1 MAKDKNDLPQLVTE
15 AMEESI
21 KSDQK
26 STLAQE
32 NLANQ
37 MKVFADSNK
46 MFAKTSITLN
56 KFASAQIDKINPF
69 KKLGAAFDKTWVGQ
83 KSIQVK
89 EEKKLAEAAGIT
101 RDELLL
107 LKAQKEVAD
116 VQKKQAET
124 LKKNLEEYGLNTTT
138 FFNQQGELQA
148 RVADR
153 DEKGRF
159 QSAKNIVD
167 GITKSQQLQKDVD
180 DARQEMYAEQQTP
193 LLSNISK
200 GLASV
205 KDGVLS
211 NGRSLGESFKN
222 ALTSSSKK
230 SEIAAIEGQ
239 RETARREEEQ
249 THLLG
254 QLVGGIRGMG
264 KSLLKGI
271 KGLGEPAGLGV
282 GMLFGIIAAP
292 VIALV
297 AAFKS
302 LKDQFAML
310 NRLADGKLAAPF
322 VKAID
327 FIKDIGSKFSKTFS
341 PKNVPIDK
349 LLKPFIAMGDFFKNI
364 GSKISGLF
372 GKSGTFGKVFGIISK
387 GFAPIA
393 KFAAGFGSVLGKL
406 FLPITII
413 MGIVD
418 TVTGFMDGF
427 ETGGLLGGVMGA
439 IKGLFNGLIMKPL
452 DLLKDG
458 VSWIASKLGFENFSE
473 MLDGFSFEEMFSD
486 MVDGLHNILTG
497 IGEWFSSK
505 IDFVKGLLGFE
516 TKQDKEDKAA
526 KEREMDVVRTERSR
540 LRANK
545 ESLDAAIDSER
556 KAIADEYGSLADAP
570 AEDRER
576 IAQLNKE
583 RMAAR
588 KDLERFED
596 IVYRP
601 EETSEVD
608 EPVVATRKRVRGRG
622 TQAGATAGADI
633 NARSSA
639 QSSAALNV
647 ITTNAPTVV
656 NAPTST
662 SMNSQTIVPAS
673 PGRSR
678 QVGRRSARAS

>member
-1 MAKDKNDLPQLVTE
+1 
-15 AMEESI
+15 
-21 KSDQK
+21 
-26 STLAQE
+26 
-32 NLANQ
+32 
-37 MKVFADSNK
+37 
-46 MFAKTSITLN
+46 
-56 KFASAQIDKINPF
+56 
-69 KKLGAAFDKTWVGQ
+69 
-83 KSIQVK
+83 
-89 EEKKLAEAAGIT
+89 
-101 RDELLL
+101 
-107 LKAQKEVAD
+107 
-116 VQKKQAET
+116 
-124 LKKNLEEYGLNTTT
+124 
-138 FFNQQGELQA
+138 
-148 RVADR
+148 
-153 DEKGRF
+153 
-159 QSAKNIVD
+159 
-167 GITKSQQLQKDVD
+167 
-180 DARQEMYAEQQTP
+180 
-193 LLSNISK
+193 
-200 GLASV
+200 
-205 KDGVLS
+205 
-211 NGRSLGESFKN
+211 
-222 ALTSSSKK
+222 
-230 SEIAAIEGQ
+230 
-239 RETARREEEQ
+239 
-249 THLLG
+249 
-254 QLVGGIRGMG
+254 
-264 KSLLKGI
+264 
-271 KGLGEPAGLGV
+271 
-282 GMLFGIIAAP
+282 
-292 VIALV
+292 
-297 AAFKS
+297 
-302 LKDQFAML
+302 
-310 NRLADGKLAAPF
+310 
-322 VKAID
+322 
-327 FIKDIGSKFSKTFS
+327 
-341 PKNVPIDK
+341 
-349 LLKPFIAMGDFFKNI
+349 MGDFFKNI

>member
-1 MAKDKNDLPQLVTE
+1 MAKDKNDLPQLVTQ

-69 KKLGAAFDKTWVGQ
+69 KKLSTAFDKTFIGQ
-83 KSIQVK
+83 KRIQIK
-89 EEKKLAEAAGIT
+89 EENKLAEAAGIT
-101 RDELLL
+101 RDELLAI
-107 LKAQKEVAD
+107 KAQKDVAD
-116 VQKKQAET
+116 AQREQAET
-124 LKKNLEEYGLNTTT
+124 LTKNLKEYGIEMERVEKAILKEPEPSPSGEISADAEYIVQNTASNSRIKKLAAEKAHQESIT
-138 FFNQQGELQA
+138 NQ
-148 RVADR
+148 
-153 DEKGRF
+153 
-159 QSAKNIVD
+159 N
-167 GITKSQQLQKDVD
+167 
-180 DARQEMYAEQQTP
+180 
-193 LLSNISK
+193 LLMSDMK
-200 GLASV
+200 RGLDKV

-211 NGRSLGESFKN
+211 NGATIGGAVEKSITE
-222 ALTSSSKK
+222 SSKK
-230 SEIAAIEGQ
+230 TEIAGIEDR
-239 RETARREEEQ
+239 REGARRDEEQ
-249 THLLG
+249 TSILEK
-254 QLVGGIRGMG
+254 LVGGMKGLRKG
-264 KSLLKGI
+264 LLEGL
-271 KGLGEPAGLGV
+271 KGLGEKGGMGV

-297 AAFKS
+297 GFFKS
-302 LKDQFAML
+302 LKAEFAFL
-310 NRLADGKLAAPF
+310 NKLTNGKLAAPF

-327 FIKDIGSKFSKTFS
+327 FVKDLGSKFSKTFS
-341 PKNVPIDK
+341 PKNVPVDK
-349 LLKPFIAMGDFFKNI
+349 LLKPFKAMGDFFKNV
-364 GSKISGLF
+364 GAKISTLF

-473 MLDGFSFEEMFSD
+473 MLDSFSFEEVFSGL
-486 MVDGLHNILTG
+486 VDGLESILRG

-516 TKQDKEDKAA
+516 TKQDKEDKEDKEKEMAA
-526 KEREMDVVRTERSR
+526 VRNERSR

-545 ESLDAAIDSER
+545 EALDAAIDSER
-556 KAIADEYGSLADAP
+556 QSIADEYGSLADAP

-588 KDLERFED
+588 KDLEKFED
-596 IVYRP
+596 VNYRP
-601 EETSEVD
+601 KETSQVD
-608 EPVVATRKRVRGRG
+608 EPVFAARKRVRGRG

-639 QSSAALNV
+639 RSSAAVNV

-656 NAPTST
+656 NAPSST
-662 SMNSQTIVPAS
+662 SMNSQTMVSAS

-678 QVGRRSARAS
+678 GPRREYGRAI

>member
-1 MAKDKNDLPQLVTE
+1 MAKKDNDLPKLVTE

-26 STLAQE
+26 SSFAQE

-46 MFAKTSITLN
+46 IFAKTSITLN

-69 KKLGAAFDKTWVGQ
+69 KKLGAAFDKTWIGQ
-83 KSIQVK
+83 KNIQVK
-89 EEKKLAEAAGIT
+89 EEKKLAKAAGIT

-107 LKAQKEVAD
+107 IKAQKDVAD

-148 RVADR
+148 KVADR
-153 DEKGRF
+153 DVKGRF

-167 GITKSQQLQKDVD
+167 GITESQQLQKNAD

-200 GLASV
+200 GLSSV
-205 KDGVLS
+205 KDGILS
-211 NGRSLGESFKN
+211 NGKTIGESFEK
-222 ALTSSSKK
+222 TSKESQKAAG
-230 SEIAAIEGQ
+230 IAAIEGE
-239 RETARREEEQ
+239 REGARRADEQ
-249 THLLG
+249 TTLLE
-254 QLVGGIRGMG
+254 QLSGSIKGLG
-264 KSLLKGI
+264 KSLLDGL
-271 KGLGEPAGLGV
+271 KGLGAKGGMGV

-292 VIALV
+292 VIMLV
-297 AAFKS
+297 SFFKTLKAEFAF
-302 LKDQFAML
+302 L
-310 NRLADGKLAAPF
+310 NKVFKGNLTKP
-322 VKAID
+322 
-327 FIKDIGSKFSKTFS
+327 FIKAFNFIKSIGSKVGKIFSGKGI
-341 PKNVPIDK
+341 PIDK

-427 ETGGLLGGVMGA
+427 EAGGLLGGVMGA

-458 VSWIASKLGFENFSE
+458 ISWIAGKLGFENFSE
-473 MLDGFSFEEMFSD
+473 MLDGFSFEEMFSGL
-486 MVDGLHNILTG
+486 VDGLESILRGVGDWFNDKVDWVKSLFGMETSKEKEMREG
-497 IGEWFSSK
+497 IEK
-505 IDFVKGLLGFE
+505 EQAANQPAPPVKVGVL
-516 TKQDKEDKAA
+516 TKDGMQNLTEEEIREGKKEGTIKRSLANDALKRAEMK
-526 KEREMDVVRTERSR
+526 KEREGIEGKGTES
-540 LRANK
+540 
-545 ESLDAAIDSER
+545 
-556 KAIADEYGSLADAP
+556 GGG
-570 AEDRER
+570 
-576 IAQLNKE
+576 
-583 RMAAR
+583 
-588 KDLERFED
+588 
-596 IVYRP
+596 
-601 EETSEVD
+601 TGSEV
-608 EPVVATRKRVRGRG
+608 
-622 TQAGATAGADI
+622 
-633 NARSSA
+633 NNRSSA
-639 QSSAALNV
+639 QGSMGVNV

-656 NAPTST
+656 NAPSST
-662 SMNSQTIVPAS
+662 SMNSQTVLPSTAS
-673 PGRSR
+673 RSR
-678 QVGRRSARAS
+678 QVGRQRYGRAS